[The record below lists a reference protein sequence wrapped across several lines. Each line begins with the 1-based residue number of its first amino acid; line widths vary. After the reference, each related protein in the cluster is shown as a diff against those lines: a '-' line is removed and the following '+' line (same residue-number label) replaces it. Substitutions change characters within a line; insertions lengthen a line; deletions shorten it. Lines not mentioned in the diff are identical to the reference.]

1 MSGMADTTG
10 MPDTTGIARVVL
22 ITGAASGIG
31 AELARQIAAPDTAL
45 VLHTRARR
53 KALEGLASSLTDQG
67 AHSICVIGDLADP
80 ATAPTLAKA
89 AQDAYGRLDQVVSA
103 AGYARRGALADTG
116 ADDLEAAWRAMTLG
130 TFALAKAT
138 MPLVAQSRS
147 PRFVAVSSFGA
158 AHYPENGLFMASAA
172 AKAGL
177 ESLIRTIASEHA
189 ARGIAVNAVA
199 PGYTEKDG
207 GHSSLSIE
215 AWEAIKADI
224 PMRRLGRRE
233 EVAGLIAWLLGPLGG
248 YVTGQ
253 VLHVDGGLTL

>member
-1 MSGMADTTG
+1 MRATAEPGA
-10 MPDTTGIARVVL
+10 IARVVL

-31 AELARQIAAPDTAL
+31 AELARQIAAPDTAFI
-45 VLHTRARR
+45 LHTRARR
-53 KALEGLASSLTDQG
+53 EALEAVAADLRDSCAG
-67 AHSICVIGDLADP
+67 SICVTGDLADP
-80 ATAPTLAKA
+80 DTAPALARA
-89 AQDAYGRLDQVVSA
+89 AQDEYGRLDQVVSA
-103 AGYARRGALADTG
+103 AGYARRGALAQTEAG
-116 ADDLEAAWRAMTLG
+116 DLEAAWRAMTLG
-130 TFALAKAT
+130 TFALAKSV
-138 MPLVAQSRS
+138 MPIVAQSPW

-189 ARGIAVNAVA
+189 ARGIPVNAVA

-207 GHSSLSIE
+207 GHSSLSSD

-233 EVAGLIAWLLGPLGG
+233 EVAGLIAFLLGPLGG
-248 YVTGQ
+248 YITGQ

>member
-1 MSGMADTTG
+1 MSAT
-10 MPDTTGIARVVL
+10 PAPAEIERVVL

-31 AELARQIAAPDTAL
+31 AELARQIAGPDTAF

-53 KALEGLASSLTDQG
+53 DALEAVASTLADQG
-67 AHSICVIGDLADP
+67 AHSICVTGDLADP
-80 ATAPTLAKA
+80 ATAPALAGA

-138 MPLVAQSRS
+138 LPLVTQSPA

-177 ESLIRTIASEHA
+177 ESLIRTIAAEHA
-189 ARGIAVNAVA
+189 ARGVPVNAVA

-207 GHSSLSIE
+207 GHSSLSTE
-215 AWEAIKADI
+215 GWEAIKADI

-233 EVAGLIAWLLGPLGG
+233 EVAGLIAYLLGPLGG

-253 VLHVDGGLTL
+253 VLRVDGGLTL

>member
-1 MSGMADTTG
+1 MTKTSGSDA
-10 MPDTTGIARVVL
+10 IARVVL

-31 AELARQIAAPDTAL
+31 AELARQIASPDTAF

-53 KALEGLASSLTDQG
+53 EALEEVAEAIRENCAGVTLVT
-67 AHSICVIGDLADP
+67 GDLADP
-80 ATAPTLAKA
+80 ETAPALARA
-89 AQDAYGRLDQVVSA
+89 ALDAYGRLDQVVSA
-103 AGYARRGALADTG
+103 AGYARRGALAQTQ
-116 ADDLEAAWRAMTLG
+116 AEDLEAAWRAMTLG

-138 MPLVAQSRS
+138 MPLVAQSPW

-177 ESLIRTIASEHA
+177 ESIIRTIASEHA
-189 ARGIAVNAVA
+189 ARGIPVNAVA

-207 GHSSLSIE
+207 GHSSMSLD

-224 PMRRLGRRE
+224 PMHRLGRRE
-233 EVAGLIAWLLGPLGG
+233 EVAGLIAYLLGPLGG

-253 VLHVDGGLTL
+253 VLRVDGGLTL

>member
-1 MSGMADTTG
+1 MRATAQSGA
-10 MPDTTGIARVVL
+10 IARVVL

-31 AELARQIAAPDTAL
+31 AELARQIAAPDTAF

-53 KALEGLASSLTDQG
+53 EALEAVAADLRDSCAG
-67 AHSICVIGDLADP
+67 SICVTGDLADP
-80 ATAPTLAKA
+80 DTAPALARA
-89 AQDAYGRLDQVVSA
+89 AQDEYGRLDQVVSA
-103 AGYARRGALADTG
+103 AGYARRGALAQTE

-130 TFALAKAT
+130 TFALAKAA
-138 MPLVAQSRS
+138 MPLVAQSPW

-189 ARGIAVNAVA
+189 ARGIPVNAVA

-207 GHSSLSIE
+207 GHSSLSAD

-224 PMRRLGRRE
+224 PLRRLGRRE
-233 EVAGLIAWLLGPLGG
+233 EVAGLIAFLLGPLGG

>member
-1 MSGMADTTG
+1 MSETSD
-10 MPDTTGIARVVL
+10 IARVVL

-31 AELARQIAAPDTAL
+31 AELARQIAAPDTGF

-53 KALEGLASSLTDQG
+53 GPLEEVAGAIRENCAGVTLAT
-67 AHSICVIGDLADP
+67 GDLADP
-80 ATAPTLAKA
+80 DTAPALAQA
-89 AQDAYGRLDQVVSA
+89 ARDAYGRLDQVVSA
-103 AGYARRGALADTG
+103 AGYARRGALADTE

-138 MPLVAQSRS
+138 MPLVAQSPW

-158 AHYPENGLFMASAA
+158 THYPANGLFMASAA

-189 ARGIAVNAVA
+189 ARGIPVNAVA

-207 GHSSLSIE
+207 GHSSLSAE
-215 AWEAIKADI
+215 GWEAIKADI

-233 EVAGLIAWLLGPLGG
+233 EVAGLIAYLLGPLGG

-253 VLHVDGGLTL
+253 VLHVDGGLTS

>member
-1 MSGMADTTG
+1 MSDAAEPGR
-10 MPDTTGIARVVL
+10 IARVVM

-31 AELARQIAAPDTAL
+31 AELARQIAASDTAF

-53 KALEGLASSLTDQG
+53 GALEDVASTVSDAAAG
-67 AHSICVIGDLADP
+67 CVCVSGDLADP
-80 ATAPTLAKA
+80 ATAPALARA
-89 AQDAYGRLDQVVSA
+89 AEESFGRLDQVVNA
-103 AGYARRGALADTG
+103 AGYARRGALAQTE
-116 ADDLEAAWRAMTLG
+116 AADLEAAWRAMTLG

-138 MPLVAQSRS
+138 MPMIARS
-147 PRFVAVSSFGA
+147 SCPRFVAVSSFGA
-158 AHYPENGLFMASAA
+158 SHYPENGLFMASAA

-189 ARGIAVNAVA
+189 AHGIPVNAVA

-207 GHSSLSIE
+207 GHSSLSAE
-215 AWEAIKADI
+215 GWEAIKAEI

-233 EVAGLIAWLLGPLGG
+233 EVAGLIAYLLGPLGG

-253 VLHVDGGLTL
+253 ILHVDGGLTL

>member
-1 MSGMADTTG
+1 MSETSE
-10 MPDTTGIARVVL
+10 IARVVL

-31 AELARQIAAPDTAL
+31 AELARQITAPDTGF

-53 KALEGLASSLTDQG
+53 DALEEVAG
-67 AHSICVIGDLADP
+67 AIRENCAGVTLVTGDLADP
-80 ATAPTLAKA
+80 DTAPALAQA
-89 AQDAYGRLDQVVSA
+89 ARDAYGRLDQVVSA
-103 AGYARRGALADTG
+103 AGYARRGALADTE

-138 MPLVAQSRS
+138 MPLVSQSPW

-189 ARGIAVNAVA
+189 ARGIPVNAVA

-207 GHSSLSIE
+207 GHSSLSAE
-215 AWEAIKADI
+215 GWEAIKADI

-233 EVAGLIAWLLGPLGG
+233 EVAGLIAYLLGPLGG

-253 VLHVDGGLTL
+253 VLHVDGGLTS